1 MTYAIA
7 GLALISSPPYTAV
20 PNIWGY
26 VTSTDTIVQVSAS
39 GYFNNEPRLGLNDAV
54 RCNCSDGTVW
64 LRIAGLTPTTTVVD
78 TNAVSNLADGNLW
91 VGDASNDAV
100 AVVPSGDLTMDNAGV
115 FSVVSIAG
123 TLLKYAAVAVTAA
136 QFNGMYAAP
145 KLLVAAPG
153 ANRLLILD
161 KVILAMTYAAA
172 AYAAGGVAAVQYD
185 STVNGAGI
193 IASTT
198 LAAAAFQDTAS
209 TAYTFNAGVVEYPFA
224 TTVNKGLYL
233 SNITGAF
240 TTGDS
245 AMVAHVWYKDIPT
258 T

>member
-1 MTYAIA
+1 MAFSIA

-26 VTSTDTIVQVSAS
+26 VTADTIATVEAS
-39 GYFNNEPRLGLNDAV
+39 GYFNLEPRLGLNDAV
-54 RCNCSDGTVW
+54 RCNCGDGTVW
-64 LRIAGLTPTTTVVD
+64 LRIAGLDPTTTVVD
-78 TNAVSNLADGNLW
+78 TNAVSNLANGSIW
-91 VGDASNDAV
+91 VGDGSNDAV
-100 AVVPSGDLTMDNAGV
+100 ARTPSGDLTMTNTGV
-115 FSVVSIAG
+115 FSVVSVAG

-153 ANRLLILD
+153 ANRLLVLD
-161 KVILAMTYAAA
+161 KVDLLMTYVSAN
-172 AYAAGGVAAVQYD
+172 YAAGGVAAVQYD
-185 STVNGAGI
+185 STANGAGV

-198 LAAAAFQDTAS
+198 LAAATFQAAAS
-209 TAYTFNAGVVEYPFA
+209 TGFMFNTGVVPQTF
-224 TTVNKGLYL
+224 TTCVNKGLYL

-245 AMVAHVWYKDIPT
+245 TFVAHVWYKDVPT
-258 T
+258 V